1 VRVPSFGNNGSATD
15 GPASIADDDDN
26 YENDEN
32 NTLVGNNDAQS
43 KITQME
49 TFDEAIVT
57 EKAATLQTFDEAVVT
72 EKAAQLN
79 RGRHIRSSRPGCV
92 VLAAL
97 HPSSKAAAFRNIHP
111 DSLTGGR

>member
-1 VRVPSFGNNGSATD
+1 M
-15 GPASIADDDDN
+15 
-26 YENDEN
+26 
-32 NTLVGNNDAQS
+32 
-43 KITQME
+43 ITQME

-72 EKAAQLN
+72 EKAAQIN

-97 HPSSKAAAFRNIHP
+97 HPSSKAAAIPEHSSRFAHWRTLRRVNDAGQSRIESYTDRP
-111 DSLTGGR
+111 SIVSRLTSSLIDTAAPPAPL